1 MHQKLPNNL
10 QDSKVI
16 DDFFLIEL
24 LGTMIESPETFMF
37 DHEHVFDV
45 SMKNDRSNLTLYP
58 VHRRVY
64 VGDFLVRFIFWCDVN
79 IK

>member
-1 MHQKLPNNL
+1 M
-10 QDSKVI
+10 I
-16 DDFFLIEL
+16 FFLIEL

-45 SMKNDRSNLTLYP
+45 SMKNDRSNLTLYIGALRAYP